1 MIIPQ
6 TLVSKAAS
14 LTLALAIIPLTI
26 LASVAFAEMTIQGAS
41 YGKVQTLVIPGS
53 RCYTKGPTNLTAAVS
68 EYCRQNT
75 NGNTC
80 VYTVPWPT
88 PEQDPGQGCYKNF
101 QATYK
106 CSEFQNPKTIDIGGV
121 VSEAANQR
129 VAFDC
134 SPMQVGSVVVTKN
147 EKDSQP
153 FSSNGNKA
161 TAWYDVQA
169 KNNQGSDFEGSI
181 KVSTR
186 VKPVT
191 AGAVLD
197 KTSNYLKCSGTPK
210 VTTNANGTGYLELE
224 YQVTGYSQV
233 IGGLTDP
240 TSAQVTFSLDV
251 NGTPCSGGFQYNR
264 DRFPTDVVQGKFFV
278 IVNNT
283 EALLDINFVKPTSL
297 TPVLKMMDGQLLNR
311 DRFISAISA
320 GGKSYFYYEFYYVNQ
335 YGLPTS
341 AGMTCN
347 FGKSG
352 DVAFN
357 TGSDGRLKITGYVTV
372 TNGERNSDGVLV
384 RLAETTFDTDGP
396 AFRLEK
402 GKPIGEVNCSVNG
415 TEAEYTQNLGNW

>member
-6 TLVSKAAS
+6 TLVRKAAS
-14 LTLALAIIPLTI
+14 LTLVLAIIPLTI
-26 LASVAFAEMTIQGAS
+26 MASVASAEMTIQGAS

-197 KTSNYLKCSGTPK
+197 KTSNYLKCSRTPK

-278 IVNNT
+278 VVNNT

-357 TGSDGRLKITGYVTV
+357 TGSDGRLKITGYVMV

-402 GKPIGEVNCSVNG
+402 GKPIGEVKCSVDG